1 MSMTAG
7 AAIRQGL
14 STARRV
20 RSAVWALFLINLG
33 LAALATLPIYQGIM
47 RFTSHSLVSR
57 ELAQA
62 FSYDWLTDF
71 SYNSPGSLDRYAAL
85 IGYVG
90 LLAILVNTVLAGG
103 VLPRFRAPD
112 QHYSL
117 GGFFRDSARYAWRL
131 LRLMVI
137 GLVCYW
143 LVFKLVNQKLG
154 DAVGRWTRDSMDDRR
169 VFLARLAVTVLVLL
183 GLAFVN
189 LVMDY
194 ARVKLVLEEGTSAVE
209 AFLGSLGFSL
219 SRLRKAATVY
229 LLPSLCGLALLG
241 IYRLIVPWHLIDTS
255 VAKASQLTG
264 WLGRSYEPATL
275 ALLFI
280 IQQAVMFGRYWFRV
294 ATWAGEWAY
303 YSDSH

>member
-1 MSMTAG
+1 MTAG

-20 RSAVWALFLINLG
+20 RSAVWPLFLINLG

-47 RFTSHSLVSR
+47 RFTSHSRVSR

-62 FSYDWLTDF
+62 FSFDWLTDF
-71 SYNSPGSLDRYAAL
+71 SFNNPGSLYRYSSL

-90 LLAILVNTVLAGG
+90 LLAILVNAVLAGG
-103 VLPRFRAPD
+103 ILPRFRAPE
-112 QHYSL
+112 QQYSL
-117 GGFFRDSARYAWRL
+117 GSFFRDSAHYACRL

-154 DAVGRWTRDSMDDRR
+154 DAVSRWTRDSMDDRSA
-169 VFLARLAVTVLVLL
+169 FLGHLGVTLLVLL
-183 GLAFVN
+183 GLAFIN

-194 ARVKLVLEEGTSAVE
+194 ARVKLVLEEGSSALE

-219 SRLRKAATVY
+219 GRLRKAATVY
-229 LLPSLCGLALLG
+229 LFPSLCGLALLG
-241 IYRLIVPWHLIDTS
+241 IYHLIVPWHLINAPTTAAGS
-255 VAKASQLTG
+255 
-264 WLGRSYEPATL
+264 WLARSHEPAIL
-275 ALLFI
+275 ALLFV

-303 YSDSH
+303 YSDPQ

>member
-1 MSMTAG
+1 MTVG
-7 AAIRQGL
+7 VAIRQGF

-20 RSAVWALFLINLG
+20 RSAVWPLFLMNLG

-57 ELAQA
+57 ELAQV
-62 FSYDWLTDF
+62 FSFDWLTDF
-71 SYNSPGSLDRYAAL
+71 SFNSPGSLERYSAL

-90 LLAILVNTVLAGG
+90 LLTILVNSVLAGG
-103 VLPRFRAPD
+103 ILPRFRAPE
-112 QHYSL
+112 QEYSL
-117 GGFFRDSARYAWRL
+117 ANFFRDSARYAWRL

-137 GLVCYW
+137 GLICYW
-143 LVFKLVNQKLG
+143 LVFKLLNQKLG
-154 DAVGRWTRDSMDDRR
+154 DAVSRWTRSSMDDRP
-169 VFLARLAVTVLVLL
+169 VFLAHLGVTVLVLL

-194 ARVKLVLEEGTSAVE
+194 ARVKLVQEEGTSAVE
-209 AFLGSLGFSL
+209 AFFASLGFSL

-241 IYRLIVPWHLIDTS
+241 IYRVIVPWQLINAPAAEAGS
-255 VAKASQLTG
+255 
-264 WLGRSYEPATL
+264 WLARSREPATL

-294 ATWAGEWAY
+294 ATWASEWAY
-303 YSDSH
+303 YSDSK

>member
-1 MSMTAG
+1 MTVG

-14 STARRV
+14 ATARRV
-20 RSAVWALFLINLG
+20 RSAVWPLFLINLG

-62 FSYDWLTDF
+62 FSFDWLTDF
-71 SYNSPGSLDRYAAL
+71 SFNSPGSLDRYSAL

-90 LLAILVNTVLAGG
+90 LLAILVNAVLAGG
-103 VLPRFRAPD
+103 ILPRFRAPE
-112 QHYSL
+112 QQYSL
-117 GGFFRDSARYAWRL
+117 GDFFRGSARYAWRL

-143 LVFKLVNQKLG
+143 LVFKLIHQKLG
-154 DAVGRWTRDSMDDRR
+154 DAVSHWTRDAMGDRPG
-169 VFLARLAVTVLVLL
+169 FFAHLGVTVLVLL

-194 ARVKLVLEEGTSAVE
+194 ARVKLVVEDGTSALE

-219 SRLRKAATVY
+219 TRLRKAATVY
-229 LLPSLCGLALLG
+229 VLPSLCGLALLG
-241 IYRLIVPWHLIDTS
+241 IYRLIVPWHLIN
-255 VAKASQLTG
+255 APAAEAGG
-264 WLGRSYEPATL
+264 WLERSREPATL

-294 ATWAGEWAY
+294 ATWASEWAY
-303 YSDSH
+303 YSDSQ

>member
-7 AAIRQGL
+7 VAIRQGL

-20 RSAVWALFLINLG
+20 RSAVWPLFLINLG

-47 RFTSHSLVSR
+47 RFTSHSRVSR

-62 FSYDWLTDF
+62 FSFDWLTDF
-71 SYNSPGSLDRYAAL
+71 SFNSPGSLDRYSLL
-85 IGYVG
+85 IGYAG
-90 LLAILVNTVLAGG
+90 LLAILVNAVLAGG
-103 VLPRFRAPD
+103 VLPRFRAPE
-112 QHYSL
+112 QQYSL
-117 GGFFRDSARYAWRL
+117 GSFFRDSLRYAWRL

-143 LVFKLVNQKLG
+143 LVFKLINQKLG
-154 DAVGRWTRDSMDDRR
+154 DVVSRWTRDSMDDRS
-169 VFLARLAVTVLVLL
+169 VFLAHLGVTLLGLL

-189 LVMDY
+189 LIMDY

-219 SRLRKAATVY
+219 GRLRKAATVY
-229 LLPSLCGLALLG
+229 VFPSLCGLALLG
-241 IYRLIVPWHLIDTS
+241 IYRLIMPWNLINAPAPAGDS
-255 VAKASQLTG
+255 
-264 WLGRSYEPATL
+264 WLARTHEPAML
-275 ALLFI
+275 ALLFV

-303 YSDSH
+303 YSDPQ

>member
-1 MSMTAG
+1 MTAG
-7 AAIRQGL
+7 VAIRQGL

-20 RSAVWALFLINLG
+20 RSAVWPLFLINLG

-47 RFTSHSLVSR
+47 RFTSHSQVSR

-62 FSYDWLTDF
+62 FSFDWLTDF
-71 SYNSPGSLDRYAAL
+71 SFNNPGSLGRYAAL

-90 LLAILVNTVLAGG
+90 LLTILVNTVLAGG
-103 VLPRFRAPD
+103 VLPRFRAPE
-112 QHYSL
+112 QQYSL
-117 GGFFRDSARYAWRL
+117 GSFFRDSVRYAWRL

-143 LVFKLVNQKLG
+143 LVFELINQKLG
-154 DAVGRWTRDSMDDRR
+154 DAVSRWTRDAMDDRS
-169 VFLARLAVTVLVLL
+169 VFLAHLAVTLLVLL
-183 GLAFVN
+183 GLVFIN

-194 ARVKLVLEEGTSAVE
+194 ARVKLVLEEGTSALE

-219 SRLRKAATVY
+219 GRLRKAATVY
-229 LLPSLCGLALLG
+229 VFPSLCGLALLG
-241 IYRLIVPWHLIDTS
+241 IYRLIVPWSLINAPAPAGGS
-255 VAKASQLTG
+255 WLT
-264 WLGRSYEPATL
+264 RSHEPLML

-303 YSDSH
+303 YSNPQ